1 MIFPLDLIDKNNGFT
16 LCFAFS
22 HRSSWLA
29 VIMEEIENPQFL
41 CEVVQELADFLWLI
55 SASCTGSNKFIPFGR
70 KLSTIGCVKGLG
82 ESMFQFMTATRIIF
96 GEGSL
101 ESSLSIISQYGY
113 SVLLVSGKNAER
125 YAPLTAY
132 LQQQNMRYQ
141 HVAVSGEP
149 NITMVEEAAML
160 GRRFKPDMV
169 IAIGGGSVLDMGK
182 AVAAIIPN
190 QGNVYDY
197 VEVVGRSVP
206 LKAKPLP
213 FIAIPTTASSGS
225 EVTRNAVLKSAQ
237 DRVKISLRSPE
248 MLADVAIID
257 PTLTYG
263 TDPVTSGRG
272 AMDAFTHLMEAY
284 VCGEPNP
291 LTDMI
296 CEEGL
301 RRLSRAMI
309 AGCLRDDKKARSDLS
324 FAAMLGGMATTNAKL
339 GAAHGLASA
348 LGGKLDAPH
357 SVITARL
364 APIVMRENIDVAKEA
379 GRSDILQRYKI
390 VSRILTGRKNACVED
405 GILWVNMMLEKLSIP
420 NLTDFGVCA
429 TSFERVAAD
438 ALKSTAIKGNP
449 IPLTME
455 RLTHI
460 LHQVCSCQPL
470 AAIEPR
476 ASQGEVEIRHLLKEE
491 GSSLSGQH

>member
-1 MIFPLDLIDKNNGFT
+1 
-16 LCFAFS
+16 
-22 HRSSWLA
+22 
-29 VIMEEIENPQFL
+29 
-41 CEVVQELADFLWLI
+41 
-55 SASCTGSNKFIPFGR
+55 
-70 KLSTIGCVKGLG
+70 
-82 ESMFQFMTATRIIF
+82 MFQFMTATRIIF

-101 ESSLSIISQYGY
+101 ESSLSVISQYGY
-113 SVLLVSGKNAER
+113 SVLLVSGKNPER
-125 YAPLTAY
+125 YASLINY
-132 LQQQNMRYQ
+132 LHQQNMRYQ

-149 NITMVEEAAML
+149 NITMVEETAML

-206 LKAKPLP
+206 LKTKPLP

-237 DRVKISLRSPE
+237 DRVKVSLRSPD
-248 MLADVAIID
+248 MLADVAIVD

-263 TDPVTSGRG
+263 TDPLTSGRG

-284 VCGEPNP
+284 VCGDPNP
-291 LTDMI
+291 LTDTI

-301 RRLSRAMI
+301 RRLTRAMVP
-309 AGCLRDDKKARSDLS
+309 GCLRDDKKARSDLS
-324 FAAMLGGMATTNAKL
+324 FAAMLGGMAATNAKL

-364 APIVMRENIDVAKEA
+364 APHVMRENIEAARDA
-379 GRSDILQRYKI
+379 GRGDILQRYKTI
-390 VSRILTGRKNACVED
+390 SQILTGRKNACVED
-405 GILWVNMMLEKLSIP
+405 GILWVNMMLERLAIP

-429 TSFERVAAD
+429 TSFERVATD
-438 ALKSTAIKGNP
+438 ALKSTSIKGNP

-460 LHQVCSCQPL
+460 LHQVCSCQQTDS
-470 AAIEPR
+470 IEPKT
-476 ASQGEVEIRHLLKEE
+476 SQGEVEILHLLQKQ
-491 GSSLSGQH
+491 SSWLSGQH

>member
-1 MIFPLDLIDKNNGFT
+1 
-16 LCFAFS
+16 
-22 HRSSWLA
+22 
-29 VIMEEIENPQFL
+29 
-41 CEVVQELADFLWLI
+41 
-55 SASCTGSNKFIPFGR
+55 
-70 KLSTIGCVKGLG
+70 
-82 ESMFQFMTATRIIF
+82 
-96 GEGSL
+96 
-101 ESSLSIISQYGY
+101 
-113 SVLLVSGKNAER
+113 
-125 YAPLTAY
+125 
-132 LQQQNMRYQ
+132 
-141 HVAVSGEP
+141 
-149 NITMVEEAAML
+149 MVEEAAML

-309 AGCLRDDKKARSDLS
+309 AGCLRDDKKHA
-324 FAAMLGGMATTNAKL
+324 
-339 GAAHGLASA
+339 
-348 LGGKLDAPH
+348 
-357 SVITARL
+357 VISPSLPCWGNGDNQCQIR
-364 APIVMRENIDVAKEA
+364 
-379 GRSDILQRYKI
+379 GRPWTGFC
-390 VSRILTGRKNACVED
+390 TGRQI
-405 GILWVNMMLEKLSIP
+405 G
-420 NLTDFGVCA
+420 CA
-429 TSFERVAAD
+429 TQCDYRATCAD
-438 ALKSTAIKGNP
+438 CDARKY
-449 IPLTME
+449 
-455 RLTHI
+455 
-460 LHQVCSCQPL
+460 
-470 AAIEPR
+470 
-476 ASQGEVEIRHLLKEE
+476 
-491 GSSLSGQH
+491 

>member
-1 MIFPLDLIDKNNGFT
+1 
-16 LCFAFS
+16 
-22 HRSSWLA
+22 
-29 VIMEEIENPQFL
+29 
-41 CEVVQELADFLWLI
+41 
-55 SASCTGSNKFIPFGR
+55 
-70 KLSTIGCVKGLG
+70 
-82 ESMFQFMTATRIIF
+82 MFQFMTATRIIF

-101 ESSLSIISQYGY
+101 ESSLSVISQYGY
-113 SVLLVSGKNAER
+113 SVLLVSGKNPER
-125 YAPLTAY
+125 YAPLINY
-132 LQQQNMRYQ
+132 LHQQNMRYQ

-149 NITMVEEAAML
+149 NITMVEETAML

-169 IAIGGGSVLDMGK
+169 IAIGGGSVVDMGK

-206 LKAKPLP
+206 LKTKPLP

-237 DRVKISLRSPE
+237 DRVKVSLRSPD
-248 MLADVAIID
+248 MLADVAIVD

-263 TDPVTSGRG
+263 TDPLTSGRG

-284 VCGEPNP
+284 VCGDPNP
-291 LTDMI
+291 LTDTI

-301 RRLSRAMI
+301 RRLTRAMVP
-309 AGCLRDDKKARSDLS
+309 GCLRDDKKARSDLS
-324 FAAMLGGMATTNAKL
+324 FAAMLGGMAATNAKL

-364 APIVMRENIDVAKEA
+364 APHVMRENIEAARDA
-379 GRSDILQRYKI
+379 GRGDILQRYKTI
-390 VSRILTGRKNACVED
+390 SQILTGRKNACVED
-405 GILWVNMMLEKLSIP
+405 GILWVNMMLERLAIP

-429 TSFERVAAD
+429 TSFERVATD
-438 ALKSTAIKGNP
+438 ALKSTSIKGNP

-460 LHQVCSCQPL
+460 LHQVCSCQQTDS
-470 AAIEPR
+470 IEPKT
-476 ASQGEVEIRHLLKEE
+476 SQGEVEILHLLQKQ
-491 GSSLSGQH
+491 SSWLSGQH